1 MTVKKKERRAPKSP
15 ERARRVRHITVTA
28 ILAVLILVNMA
39 IIFQFSSAGR
49 EESGEL
55 SEGLTRKV
63 IRLLYRD
70 FEDLPAEEQRLI
82 LQKAHK
88 FVRKAAHFSE
98 FGLLGFLSACLLLVI
113 SAVFRKLKLWLT
125 LTAPAVF
132 TLLYAISDE
141 VHQIFSNRGP
151 RVTDVLIDFSG
162 AVCGILLVHGI
173 AYLIARKKK
182 GSTSTDKKKHRR
194 RSKPCET
201 PATD

>member
-1 MTVKKKERRAPKSP
+1 VTAKKKERRAPGSP
-15 ERARRVRHITVTA
+15 ERARRGWHITVTA
-28 ILAVLILVNMA
+28 VLAVLILVNMA

-55 SEGLTRKV
+55 SEGITRKV
-63 IRLLYRD
+63 VRLLYRD
-70 FEDLPAEEQRLI
+70 FEDRPTEEQQII

-88 FVRKAAHFSE
+88 FIRKAAHFSE

-141 VHQIFSNRGP
+141 VHQIFSGRGP
-151 RVTDVLIDFSG
+151 RVTDVLIDFAG
-162 AVCGILLVHGI
+162 ALCGILLIHGI
-173 AYLIARKKK
+173 VCLVARGKKREKSTVKNGKNTKNAKKK
-182 GSTSTDKKKHRR
+182 
-194 RSKPCET
+194 T
-201 PATD
+201 PKEA

>member
-1 MTVKKKERRAPKSP
+1 MTAKKKERRAPKSP
-15 ERARRVRHITVTA
+15 ARALRGWYIAVTTV
-28 ILAVLILVNMA
+28 LAVLILANMA
-39 IIFQFSSAGR
+39 VIFGFSSANR

-63 IRLLYRD
+63 VGLLYRD
-70 FEDLPAEEQRLI
+70 FEEMPAEEQQRI
-82 LQKAHK
+82 MGKAHK
-88 FVRKAAHFSE
+88 FIRKAAHFSE
-98 FGLLGFLSACLLLVI
+98 FALLGFLSACLLLYI
-113 SAVFRKLKLWLT
+113 SSAFRKLKLWLT

-141 VHQIFSNRGP
+141 VHQIFSGRGP

-173 AYLIARKKK
+173 AYLITRRKK
-182 GSTSTDKKKHRR
+182 GSKSAAKKKRR
-194 RSKPCET
+194 RRNTPCEI

>member
-1 MTVKKKERRAPKSP
+1 MTSKKKERRAPGSP
-15 ERARRVRHITVTA
+15 ERARRGWHITVTA
-28 ILAVLILVNMA
+28 VLAVLILVNMA

-70 FEDLPAEEQRLI
+70 FEDRPTEEQQII

-88 FVRKAAHFSE
+88 FIRKAAHFSE
-98 FGLLGFLSACLLLVI
+98 FGLLGFLSACLFLVI

-141 VHQIFSNRGP
+141 VHQIFSDRGP

-162 AVCGILLVHGI
+162 AVCGILLIHGLVWLV
-173 AYLIARKKK
+173 AHGKRERP
-182 GSTSTDKKKHRR
+182 SRR
-194 RSKPCET
+194 GKRSPKRREHH
-201 PATD
+201 A

>member
-15 ERARRVRHITVTA
+15 ERARRGWHITVTTV
-28 ILAVLILVNMA
+28 LAVLILVNMA

-63 IRLLYRD
+63 VRLLYRD
-70 FEDLPAEEQRLI
+70 FEDRPTEEQQII

-88 FVRKAAHFSE
+88 FIRKAAHFSE

-141 VHQIFSNRGP
+141 VHQIFSDRGP
-151 RVTDVLIDFSG
+151 RITDVLIDFSG

-173 AYLIARKKK
+173 AYLIACGKK
-182 GSTSTDKKKHRR
+182 GSKYNDKKKRRR

>member
-1 MTVKKKERRAPKSP
+1 MTAKKKERRAPGPS
-15 ERARRVRHITVTA
+15 ERARRGWHITVTA
-28 ILAVLILVNMA
+28 VLAVLILVNMA

-55 SEGLTRKV
+55 SEGITRKV
-63 IRLLYRD
+63 VRLLYRD
-70 FEDLPAEEQRLI
+70 FEDRPTEEQQII

-88 FVRKAAHFSE
+88 FIRKAAHFSE
-98 FGLLGFLSACLLLVI
+98 FGLLGFLSACLFLVI

-132 TLLYAISDE
+132 TLFYAISDE
-141 VHQIFSNRGP
+141 VHQIFSDRGP

-173 AYLIARKKK
+173 AYLIACGKK
-182 GSTSTDKKKHRR
+182 GSKYNDKKKRRR

-201 PATD
+201 SATD

>member
-1 MTVKKKERRAPKSP
+1 MTAKKKERRAPGSP
-15 ERARRVRHITVTA
+15 ERARRGWHITVTA
-28 ILAVLILVNMA
+28 VLAVLILVNMA

-70 FEDLPAEEQRLI
+70 FEDRPTEEQQII

-88 FVRKAAHFSE
+88 FIRKAAHFSE
-98 FGLLGFLSACLLLVI
+98 FGLLGFLSACLFLVI

-141 VHQIFSNRGP
+141 VHQIFSDRGP

-162 AVCGILLVHGI
+162 AVCGILLIHGLVWLV
-173 AYLIARKKK
+173 AHGKRERP
-182 GSTSTDKKKHRR
+182 SRR
-194 RSKPCET
+194 GKRSPKRREHH
-201 PATD
+201 A

>member
-28 ILAVLILVNMA
+28 ILAILLLVNMA

-55 SEGLTRKV
+55 SEGITRKV
-63 IRLLYRD
+63 VRLLYRD

-113 SAVFRKLKLWLT
+113 SAAFRRLKLWLT

-151 RVTDVLIDFSG
+151 RVTDVRIDFSG

-173 AYLIARKKK
+173 AYLITHKKK
-182 GSTSTDKKKHRR
+182 GSKSTDKKKRRR
-194 RSKPCET
+194 RSRPCET